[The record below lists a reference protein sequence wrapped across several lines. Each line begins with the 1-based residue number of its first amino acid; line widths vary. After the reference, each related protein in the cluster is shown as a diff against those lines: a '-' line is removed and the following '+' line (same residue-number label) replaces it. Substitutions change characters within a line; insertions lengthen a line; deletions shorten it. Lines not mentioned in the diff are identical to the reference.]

1 MGLNI
6 NNMYTA
12 TLINKEELPDGRL
25 QVTVSYSD
33 GVDTQTET
41 FIPQDK
47 QGYFHRT
54 KQVAESLTTAKLLK
68 TEDNVGKEIVVTP
81 VVDTRTAD
89 EKAQALWLETYYRLE
104 RLELLASK
112 AFLTDTN
119 LTALTKKIADTKTFL
134 DANIKAEY
142 LDVI

>member
-1 MGLNI
+1 
-6 NNMYTA
+6 MYIA
-12 TLINKEELPDGRL
+12 TLTSKRELEDGRL
-25 QVTVSYSD
+25 EVTVSYSD

-54 KQVAESLTTAKLLK
+54 QQVAESLTTATLLK
-68 TEDNVGKEIVVTP
+68 TEDNVEKEIVATP
-81 VVDTRTAD
+81 VADTRTAA

-104 RLELLASK
+104 QLEKLNEK
-112 AFLTDTN
+112 AFLTGAR
-119 LTALTKKIADTKTFL
+119 LTLLNKKIADAKTFL
-134 DANIKAEY
+134 DANIKVEY

>member
-1 MGLNI
+1 
-6 NNMYTA
+6 MYTA
-12 TLINKEELPDGRL
+12 TLIAKNELPDGRL
-25 QVTVSYSD
+25 EVTVSYSD

-47 QGYFHRT
+47 QGYIYRT
-54 KQVAESLTTAKLLK
+54 QQIAESLTTAKLLK
-68 TEDNVGKEIVVTP
+68 TEDNIGSVITATEDK
-81 VVDTRTAD
+81 RTAT
-89 EKAQALWLETYYRLE
+89 EKAQATWLEAYYRLE

-112 AFLTDTN
+112 AFLTGAR
-119 LTALTKKIADTKTFL
+119 LTALNNKITAAETFL

>member
-1 MGLNI
+1 
-6 NNMYTA
+6 MYKAILTS
-12 TLINKEELPDGRL
+12 KRELEDGRL
-25 QVTVSYSD
+25 EVTVSYSD

-54 KQVAESLTTAKLLK
+54 QQVAESLTTAKLLK
-68 TEDNVGKEIVVTP
+68 TEDNVGKEIVAKP
-81 VVDTRTAD
+81 VADTSTAD

-104 RLELLASK
+104 QLEKLNEK
-112 AFLTDTN
+112 AFLTGAR
-119 LTALTKKIADTKTFL
+119 LTLLNKKIADAKTFL
-134 DANIKAEY
+134 DANIKVEY

>member
-1 MGLNI
+1 
-6 NNMYTA
+6 MYKA
-12 TLINKEELPDGRL
+12 ILASKKELGDGRL
-25 QVTVSYSD
+25 EVTVSYSD
-33 GVDTQTET
+33 GVDTKTET

-68 TEDNVGKEIVVTP
+68 TEDNVGKEIVATP

-104 RLELLASK
+104 RLELLATK
-112 AFLTDTN
+112 NFLTGAK
-119 LTALTKKIADTKTFL
+119 LTALTRKIDETKTFL
-134 DANIKAEY
+134 DANILVEY

>member
-1 MGLNI
+1 MF
-6 NNMYTA
+6 TA
-12 TLINKEELPDGRL
+12 KLTSKKELEDGRL
-25 QVTVSYSD
+25 EVTVSYSD
-33 GVDTQTET
+33 GVDTKTET

-68 TEDNVGKEIVVTP
+68 TEDNVGKEIVATP

-104 RLELLASK
+104 QLEKLNAK
-112 AFLTDTN
+112 AFLTGAR
-119 LTALTKKIADTKTFL
+119 LTLLNKKIAAAKTYL
-134 DANIKAEY
+134 NANIKVEY

>member
-1 MGLNI
+1 MF
-6 NNMYTA
+6 TA
-12 TLINKEELPDGRL
+12 TLTKKTELPDGRL
-25 QVTVSYSD
+25 EVTVSYSD

-54 KQVAESLTTAKLLK
+54 QQVVESLTTAKLLK
-68 TEDNVGKEIVVTP
+68 TEDNVGKEIVATP
-81 VVDTRTAD
+81 EVDTRTAD

-104 RLELLASK
+104 QLEKLNEKS
-112 AFLTDTN
+112 FLTGGR
-119 LTALTKKIADTKTFL
+119 LTLLNKKIADTKTFL
-134 DANIKAEY
+134 DANIKVEY

>member
-1 MGLNI
+1 
-6 NNMYTA
+6 MYKAILTSK
-12 TLINKEELPDGRL
+12 KELEDGRL
-25 QVTVSYSD
+25 EVTVSYSD
-33 GVDTQTET
+33 GVDTKTET

-54 KQVAESLTTAKLLK
+54 KQVAESLTTAKILK
-68 TEDNVGKEIVVTP
+68 TEDNVGKEIVATP

-104 RLELLASK
+104 RLELLATK
-112 AFLTDTN
+112 NFLTGAK
-119 LTALTKKIADTKTFL
+119 LTALTRKIDETKTFL
-134 DANIKAEY
+134 DANILVEY

>member
-1 MGLNI
+1 
-6 NNMYTA
+6 MYIA
-12 TLINKEELPDGRL
+12 TLTSKRELEDGRL
-25 QVTVSYSD
+25 EVTVSYSD
-33 GVDTQTET
+33 GVDTKTET

-54 KQVAESLTTAKLLK
+54 KQVAESLTTAKILK
-68 TEDNVGKEIVVTP
+68 TEDNVGKEIVATP

-104 RLELLASK
+104 RLELLATK
-112 AFLTDTN
+112 NFLTGAK
-119 LTALTKKIADTKTFL
+119 LTALTRKIDETKTFL
-134 DANIKAEY
+134 DANILVEY

>member
-1 MGLNI
+1 
-6 NNMYTA
+6 MYKAILTSK
-12 TLINKEELPDGRL
+12 KELEDGRL
-25 QVTVSYSD
+25 EVTVSYSD
-33 GVDTQTET
+33 GVDTKTET

-68 TEDNVGKEIVVTP
+68 TEDNVGKEIVAP
-81 VVDTRTAD
+81 LAVDTRTAD

-104 RLELLASK
+104 QLEKLNEKS
-112 AFLTDTN
+112 FLTGKR
-119 LTALTKKIADTKTFL
+119 LTLLNKKIAAAKTYL
-134 DANIKAEY
+134 NANIKVEY

>member
-1 MGLNI
+1 
-6 NNMYTA
+6 MYKAILTSK
-12 TLINKEELPDGRL
+12 KELEDGRL
-25 QVTVSYSD
+25 EVTVSYSD
-33 GVDTQTET
+33 GVDTKTET

-68 TEDNVGKEIVVTP
+68 TEDNVGKEIVAKP
-81 VVDTRTAD
+81 VADTRTAD

-104 RLELLASK
+104 QLEKLNEKS
-112 AFLTDTN
+112 FLTGER
-119 LTALTKKIADTKTFL
+119 LTLLNKKIAAAKTFL
-134 DANIKAEY
+134 DANIKVEY

>member
-1 MGLNI
+1 
-6 NNMYTA
+6 MYTA
-12 TLINKEELPDGRL
+12 TLIAKNELPDGRL
-25 QVTVSYSD
+25 EVTVSYSD

-47 QGYFHRT
+47 QGYIYRT
-54 KQVAESLTTAKLLK
+54 QQIAESLTTAKLLK
-68 TEDNVGKEIVVTP
+68 TEDNIGQIIVTTP
-81 VVDTRTAD
+81 VEDKRTAA
-89 EKAQALWLETYYRLE
+89 EKAQATWLEAYYRLE

-112 AFLTDTN
+112 AFLTGAK
-119 LTALTKKIADTKTFL
+119 LTALTNKIAAAKTFL

>member
-1 MGLNI
+1 
-6 NNMYTA
+6 MYKAILTS
-12 TLINKEELPDGRL
+12 KRELEDGRL
-25 QVTVSYSD
+25 EVTVSYSD
-33 GVDTQTET
+33 GVDTHTET

-54 KQVAESLTTAKLLK
+54 KQVAESLTTAKILK

-81 VVDTRTAD
+81 VVDTRTAA

-104 RLELLASK
+104 QLEKLNEKS
-112 AFLTDTN
+112 FLTGAR
-119 LTALTKKIADTKTFL
+119 LTLLNKKIADTKTFL
-134 DANIKAEY
+134 DANIKVEY

>member
-1 MGLNI
+1 MFKAIL
-6 NNMYTA
+6 A
-12 TLINKEELPDGRL
+12 SKKELEDGRL
-25 QVTVSYSD
+25 EVTVSYSD
-33 GVDTQTET
+33 GVDTKTET

-47 QGYFHRT
+47 QGYLHRT

-68 TEDNVGKEIVVTP
+68 TEDNVGKEIVATP

-104 RLELLASK
+104 QLEKLNEKS
-112 AFLTDTN
+112 FLTGAR
-119 LTALTKKIADTKTFL
+119 LSALNKKIADAKTFL
-134 DANIKAEY
+134 DANIKVEY

>member
-6 NNMYTA
+6 NNMYTGKI
-12 TLINKEELPDGRL
+12 TKKTELPDGRL
-25 QVTVSYSD
+25 QLEVTFTD
-33 GVDTQTET
+33 GVDTKIET
-41 FIPQDK
+41 IIPQDK
-47 QGYFHRT
+47 NGLEYWVT
-54 KQVAESLTTAKLLK
+54 QVAESLTTAKLLK
-68 TEDNVGKEIVVTP
+68 TEDNLNVVIERTVAP
-81 VVDTRTAD
+81 DTRTAD

-112 AFLTDTN
+112 AFLTGAR
-119 LTALTKKIADTKTFL
+119 LTALTRKIDETKTFL

>member
-1 MGLNI
+1 
-6 NNMYTA
+6 MYIA
-12 TLINKEELPDGRL
+12 TLTSKRELEDGRL
-25 QVTVSYSD
+25 EVTVSYSD

-54 KQVAESLTTAKLLK
+54 QQVAESLTTAKLLK
-68 TEDNVGKEIVVTP
+68 TEDNVEKEIVATP
-81 VVDTRTAD
+81 VADTRTAA

-104 RLELLASK
+104 QLEKLNEK
-112 AFLTDTN
+112 AFLTGAR
-119 LTALTKKIADTKTFL
+119 LTLLNKKIADAKTFL
-134 DANIKAEY
+134 DANIKVEY

>member
-1 MGLNI
+1 
-6 NNMYTA
+6 MYKA
-12 TLINKEELPDGRL
+12 ILASKKELEDGRL
-25 QVTVSYSD
+25 EVTVSYSD
-33 GVDTQTET
+33 GVDTKTET

-54 KQVAESLTTAKLLK
+54 KQVAESLTTAKILK
-68 TEDNVGKEIVVTP
+68 TEDNVGKEIVATP

-104 RLELLASK
+104 RLELLATK
-112 AFLTDTN
+112 NFLTGAK
-119 LTALTKKIADTKTFL
+119 LTALTRKIDETKTFL
-134 DANIKAEY
+134 DANILVEY

>member
-1 MGLNI
+1 
-6 NNMYTA
+6 MYIA
-12 TLINKEELPDGRL
+12 TLTAKNELPDGRL
-25 QVTVSYSD
+25 EVTVSYSD

-54 KQVAESLTTAKLLK
+54 RQVAESLTTAKLLK
-68 TEDNVGKEIVVTP
+68 TEDNIGKEIVATP
-81 VVDTRTAD
+81 VEDTRTAD

-112 AFLTDTN
+112 AILTEAR
-119 LTALTKKIADTKTFL
+119 LTALNKKIADAKTFL
-134 DANIKAEY
+134 DANILAGY